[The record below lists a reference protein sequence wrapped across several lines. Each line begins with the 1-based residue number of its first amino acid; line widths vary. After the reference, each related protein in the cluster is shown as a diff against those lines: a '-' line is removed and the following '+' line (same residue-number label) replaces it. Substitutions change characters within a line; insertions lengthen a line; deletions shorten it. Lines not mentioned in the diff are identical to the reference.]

1 MLEHGDDTLARCATT
16 GREDDGDDASMDARS
31 RVCSAWGHLTRERG
45 DGDGESAREKRGGLR
60 ERERDVGDARGETET
75 ERTGLGVDRRRIAR
89 GRVSGGA

>member
-1 MLEHGDDTLARCATT
+1 MADAVRRIMEDMVPELEDLQKRGLA
-16 GREDDGDDASMDARS
+16 
-31 RVCSAWGHLTRERG
+31 
-45 DGDGESAREKRGGLR
+45 SAREKRGGLR